1 MVEVQR
7 WSNYNSGCSG
17 TLRQNPE
24 ALSANV
30 TLPVP
35 QPSSGAYYEIV
46 LRGAVEH
53 TSNEDE
59 PEPLTLHS
67 PTRYLSD
74 CEEWS
79 RSPAQCGSLTFP
91 DGVYEALDE
100 AVEETV
106 RENVWGSYVVT
117 DEVGT
122 ALDWERRFR
131 KWLDT
136 DRLGF
141 THEER
146 RYFALPGRAVF
157 DLDLW
162 IIYYM
167 AERGMNSVRLAERP
181 FDPMLTVCVPRPRSA
196 GGDTILA
203 VWDKQ
208 EWRWQPLE
216 SLVTLNEGQL
226 CALTPYV
233 TVFSLVEA
241 ESVSELSAIP

>member
-1 MVEVQR
+1 MCTQIVETAQATV
-7 WSNYNSGCSG
+7 SVE
-17 TLRQNPE
+17 P
-24 ALSANV
+24 A
-30 TLPVP
+30 P
-35 QPSSGAYYEIV
+35 QPKTQQPPAAADYYEIV
-46 LRGAVEH
+46 LRGAVER

-59 PEPLTLHS
+59 PESLTLYF

-74 CEEWS
+74 CEEWT
-79 RSPAQCGSLTFP
+79 RSPAQCGSLTFLA
-91 DGVYEALDE
+91 GVYEALDE

-106 RENVWGSYVVT
+106 RENLWGAYVVT
-117 DEVGT
+117 DEAGT
-122 ALDWERRFR
+122 AQDWERRFR

-146 RYFALPGRAVF
+146 RYFALSGLAVF

-181 FDPMLTVCVPRPRSA
+181 FDPPLTVCLPLPSNQGQADATLV
-196 GGDTILA
+196 
-203 VWDKQ
+203 VWDKE
-208 EWRWQPLE
+208 EWAWQPLE
-216 SLVTLNEGQL
+216 SLVSLDDAQF

-233 TVFSLVEA
+233 TVFALVEP
-241 ESVSELSAIP
+241 ESISELSQVP